1 MSCISHWIPHSKDCC
16 CCLAT
21 AFLCIRL
28 VRQQVLTLSCNI
40 FVLAMSVKTHPGFV
54 SLLACSFTI
63 RVWLFSF
70 SWACTGL
77 LVLGLQPWVQ
87 FSKVKCALCAK
98 YLEDKGSAFFCLF
111 WFCQIIFFVWLS
123 DLWKLSQYQTSTKA
137 SAKGQRARD
146 WATNCQTCSGILGTA
161 SLFFSV
167 PQTCFSERQHV
178 LLSVL
183 AKKDL

>member
-1 MSCISHWIPHSKDCC
+1 MSCISHWNPHSKDCC

-21 AFLCIRL
+21 ACLSIRL

-40 FVLAMSVKTHPGFV
+40 FGLAMSVKTHPGFV

-63 RVWLFSF
+63 RVWLLSF

-77 LVLGLQPWVQ
+77 LVLDYNHGFSTLKWNAHCVQ
-87 FSKVKCALCAK
+87 SILRTKAPLFFVCFVFVK
-98 YLEDKGSAFFCLF
+98 LF
-111 WFCQIIFFVWLS
+111 FFVWLS
-123 DLWKLSQYQTSTKA
+123 NLWKLTQYQTSTKA

-161 SLFFSV
+161 
-167 PQTCFSERQHV
+167 
-178 LLSVL
+178 
-183 AKKDL
+183 